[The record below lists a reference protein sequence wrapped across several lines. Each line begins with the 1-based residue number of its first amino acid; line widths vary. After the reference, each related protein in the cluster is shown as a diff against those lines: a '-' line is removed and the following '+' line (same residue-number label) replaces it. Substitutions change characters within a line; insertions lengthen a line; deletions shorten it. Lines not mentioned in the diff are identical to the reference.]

1 MYTYPIHCLNQHT
14 ASPARTARPSPR
26 SATRHRIEHDLKVAD
41 RIARAIQ
48 DNASQ
53 LYRGA

>member
-1 MYTYPIHCLNQHT
+1 MYTYPIHSQNPRT
-14 ASPARTARPSPR
+14 ASQLRTPRPAQ
-26 SATRHRIEHDLKVAD
+26 SATRHSIAHDLKVAD

>member
-1 MYTYPIHCLNQHT
+1 MYTYPIHSQNPRP
-14 ASPARTARPSPR
+14 ASKVRTSRPAQ
-26 SATRHRIEHDLKVAD
+26 SATRHSSAQDLKVAA